1 MNAITTDHNSL
12 TQKLDAGALA
22 ELGLVEDDQADIQ
35 TLATQLSDL
44 NPSTIHAFGKEA
56 SKQTTDFSEAL
67 LERVRND
74 DLAES
79 GAKLT
84 KVVGIARNLNLTKL
98 SGRSRVP
105 VIGPLIDRFRI
116 SKNDLVQR
124 FSNTRD
130 QIDQLMSD
138 VGTQA
143 TDMVTRVKDLD
154 SMWDIVNEEKRKLG
168 LHAAAGQI
176 RLAEMV
182 TERALLVG
190 RNDIE
195 SQSRLAEIDNATRLL
210 DKRVSDLK
218 VLQHAAYQALPTIR
232 VIQAN
237 NMMLVEKFHSIHE
250 ITIPT
255 WKRGFVLQLS
265 LNEQRNAVELVNAVD
280 DATND
285 MLRSNAKLLRQNAV
299 ATAKANQRLAIDVE
313 TLQFVHD
320 ELINTIEDLRATHAE
335 GMKSRKEAETKLV
348 ALKQD
353 VQKRL
358 EAQPQLH

>member
-1 MNAITTDHNSL
+1 MNAITSNQTSL
-12 TQKLDAGALA
+12 TQKLDPGALA
-22 ELGLVEDDQADIQ
+22 QLGLVEDDQADIQ
-35 TLATQLSDL
+35 TLANKLGDLS
-44 NPSTIHAFGKEA
+44 PSAIHAFGKEA

-84 KVVGIARNLNLTKL
+84 KVVGIARNLNLNKL
-98 SGRSRVP
+98 AARSRVP
-105 VIGPLIDRFRI
+105 VIGPIIDRLRT
-116 SKNDLVQR
+116 SKSDLVQR
-124 FSNTRD
+124 FTNTRE
-130 QIDQLMSD
+130 QIEQLMSD
-138 VGTQA
+138 VDTQA
-143 TDMVTRVKDLD
+143 TDMVTRVADLD
-154 SMWDIVNEEKRKLG
+154 SMWGIVNDEKRNLG

-176 RLAEMV
+176 RIAEME
-182 TERALLVG
+182 TERALLAKKDDV
-190 RNDIE
+190 E
-195 SQSRLAEIDNATRLL
+195 SRARLAEIDNAIRLL

-237 NMMLVEKFHSIHE
+237 NMMLVEKFHSIRE

-255 WKRGFVLQLS
+255 WKRGFMLQLS

-313 TLQFVHD
+313 TLEFVHN
-320 ELINTIEDLRATHAE
+320 ELIQTIEDLRTTHAD
-335 GMKSRKEAETKLV
+335 GMKARKDAEIKLI
-348 ALKQD
+348 ALRQD
-353 VQKRL
+353 VQNRL
-358 EAQPQLH
+358 ESPPQVH